1 MKKTTRKIII
11 LFMIGMMF
19 IISVLSL
26 AVRR

>member
-1 MKKTTRKIII
+1 MKQTTRKIII